1 MLLKG
6 AEVIKLVYLFMVIK
20 HITVMLAVSYSLGTH
35 L

>member
-20 HITVMLAVSYSLGTH
+20 HITVMLAVSHSLGTH

>member
-20 HITVMLAVSYSLGTH
+20 HITVMLAVRHHTR
-35 L
+35 

>member
-20 HITVMLAVSYSLGTH
+20 HITVMLAVRHPIRL
-35 L
+35 